1 MRSSCEHAS
10 PHSSAPIPFAV
21 GTRFTD
27 PCTPTIAFTKAD
39 VAHFKWHTKSC
50 ERPGLTNACVT
61 MRISPFPTP
70 HLHALHVARA
80 VGASPIE
87 YVLALVLN
95 PAVRRIAPSSR
106 HESCSRQA
114 QLAQSVQLYQ
124 SLGSTSAIVRY
135 AVRISGSAMAAVLS
149 SSAATYFTTM
159 RGN

>member
-1 MRSSCEHAS
+1 MRS
-10 PHSSAPIPFAV
+10 
-21 GTRFTD
+21 
-27 PCTPTIAFTKAD
+27 
-39 VAHFKWHTKSC
+39 
-50 ERPGLTNACVT
+50 
-61 MRISPFPTP
+61 SPFPTP
-70 HLHALHVARA
+70 LLHALHVARL

-87 YVLALVLN
+87 YVLGRVLN

-135 AVRISGSAMAAVLS
+135 AVRISGSAIAAVLS